1 MTSYVNSVEEEW
13 VSYTWP
19 RTRERLLVWGAPPL
33 PDPADVGLGHRL
45 ARLAGERL
53 LELRHVLHHAVDAEF
68 RRRVRVGGHLQAQR
82 LLAIVGAPHLAERKE
97 EALLRREAVRLLG
110 RAPDGVHQRLECHAH
125 AAVVRRVFAQ
135 GELAVDVC
143 SGRHRE
149 AGVFIVDA
157 GRAPLELLGIGGRPP
172 VL

>member
-45 ARLAGERL
+45 AGLAGKRL

-68 RRRVRVGGHLQAQR
+68 RRRVLVGGYLEAQR
-82 LLAIVGAPHLAERKE
+82 LLAFVRAPNLTEGE
-97 EALLRREAVRLLG
+97 EKALLRRESLDFL
-110 RAPDGVHQRLECHAH
+110 
-125 AAVVRRVFAQ
+125 RRV
-135 GELAVDVC
+135 
-143 SGRHRE
+143 
-149 AGVFIVDA
+149 
-157 GRAPLELLGIGGRPP
+157 PNGI
-172 VL
+172 L